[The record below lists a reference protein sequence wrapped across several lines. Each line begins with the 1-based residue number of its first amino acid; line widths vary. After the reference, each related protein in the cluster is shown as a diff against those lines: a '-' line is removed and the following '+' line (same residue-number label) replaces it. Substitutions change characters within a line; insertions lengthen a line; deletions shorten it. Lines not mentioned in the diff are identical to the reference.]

1 MNMKK
6 NQLPKLTVLP
16 LCAILLICTEYA
28 FAESTS
34 QQVDWRLP
42 GGGKIKRIRY
52 QEQPKPAAAKSSAA
66 ATRSSAATASPSALP
81 ANSID
86 SPPVDG
92 FTPWIVVIT
101 TNKHLDDMTWDA
113 VVEPTL
119 SGTPTASDIQ
129 NNYAL
134 GIFDTGASA
143 HIFGY
148 QNAVTAGLFNSTYK
162 TNNTTTITGVTG
174 SVDAW
179 VSQPIGVFAK
189 GLAALEPN
197 SQTDPEAKL
206 TSTAGFVGESNVS
219 IILGPNPGSL
229 PDLNSAIGSPFSV
242 YFNTWI
248 RNDNP
253 ITITRNGQQITSPD
267 IRIYS
272 QNDSAAPSYVN
283 KLPLELRPLGGT
295 SVQYIAYNM
304 DDLFTDIFN
313 ITFEPTTPSIIV
325 GNSYQSL
332 FFVHS
337 VDLTKGTHSATD
349 KSRFMLDTGAQITV
363 IGSRIAARLA
373 LKPTQKDFEVEI
385 EGVTGE
391 TSTAPGFY
399 IDSLTI
405 PTIGDWLEYTNVPVI
420 MLDIASPEGGT
431 LDGIIGMNLFTEYNL
446 ILRGG
451 GLFLQEDPVLE
462 FKRIGQASL
471 AGDIAPPPDGDGKI
485 DAQDFNAYSQLWMT
499 TAQSPDWN
507 PAADIA
513 PQDNP
518 DGIINIA
525 DLLRLA
531 QNWLAGT
538 D

>member
-1 MNMKK
+1 MKK
-6 NQLPKLTVLP
+6 NHPIKLTVLS
-16 LCAILLICTEYA
+16 LCTILLMCTEYA

-52 QEQPKPAAAKSSAA
+52 LQEQPKAAAAMPSAA
-66 ATRSSAATASPSALP
+66 ALPSA
-81 ANSID
+81 NGNVID

-92 FTPWIVVIT
+92 FVPWIVVVT
-101 TNKHLDDMTWDA
+101 TDEALDDLTWTA
-113 VVEPTL
+113 TVEPAL
-119 SGTPTASDIQ
+119 AGNLTASNIQ
-129 NNYAL
+129 DNYAL
-134 GIFDTGASA
+134 GIFDTGAST
-143 HIFGY
+143 HIFSY
-148 QNAVTAGLFNSTYK
+148 QNAVMAGLFNSTYK

-174 SVDAW
+174 SVDTW

-197 SQTDPEAKL
+197 SPTDPEAKL

-219 IILGPNPGSL
+219 ILLGPNPGSL

-267 IRIYS
+267 IQIYS
-272 QNDSAAPSYVN
+272 QDDSAANSYVN

-295 SVQYIAYNM
+295 SVQYIAYNLDEILTGDIM
-304 DDLFTDIFN
+304 DMFDLTFT
-313 ITFEPTTPSIIV
+313 PTTPSIIV

-337 VDLTKGTHSATD
+337 VDLTEGTHSATD
-349 KSRFMLDTGAQITV
+349 KSRFMFDTGAQITV
-363 IGSRIAARLA
+363 IGSRVAARLG
-373 LKPTQKDFEVEI
+373 LKPSRRDFEVEI

-399 IDSLTI
+399 LDSLTI
-405 PTIGDWLEYTNVPVI
+405 PTIGEWLEYTNVPVV

-431 LDGIIGMNLFTEYNL
+431 LDGIIGTNLFTEYNL

-462 FKRIGQASL
+462 FRRIGQASL

-485 DAQDFNAYSQLWMT
+485 DTLDFNAYSRLWLT
-499 TAQSPDWN
+499 TTQSPDWN
-507 PAADIA
+507 LAADIA
-513 PQDNP
+513 PAGSP

-531 QNWLAGT
+531 ENWLNGT
-538 D
+538 G

>member
-1 MNMKK
+1 MKK
-6 NQLPKLTVLP
+6 NHLKLTILS
-16 LCAILLICTEYA
+16 LCTILLICTEYA

-34 QQVDWRLP
+34 QQVNWRLP

-52 QEQPKPAAAKSSAA
+52 LQEQPIPAATTPSVAAALPSAA
-66 ATRSSAATASPSALP
+66 AELP
-81 ANSID
+81 LVNSID
-86 SPPVDG
+86 SPPVEG
-92 FTPWIVVIT
+92 FVPWIVVVT
-101 TNKHLDDMTWDA
+101 TNKHAADDLTWDA
-113 VVEPTL
+113 TVEPAL
-119 SGTPTASDIQ
+119 SGTLTASNIQ
-129 NNYAL
+129 DNYAL
-134 GIFDTGASA
+134 AIFDTGASA
-143 HIFGY
+143 HIFSY

-162 TNNTTTITGVTG
+162 TTNTTTITGVTG
-174 SVDAW
+174 SVDTW
-179 VSQPIGVFAK
+179 VSQPLGIFAK

-197 SQTDPEAKL
+197 SPTSPEAKL
-206 TSTAGFVGESNVS
+206 HSTAGFVGESNVS
-219 IILGPNPGSL
+219 ILLGPNPGSL

-248 RNDNP
+248 RNDNL

-267 IRIYS
+267 IQIYS
-272 QNDSAAPSYVN
+272 QDDSAAPSYVN

-295 SVQYIAYNM
+295 SVQYIAYNI
-304 DDLFTDIFN
+304 DDLFGDIFN

-337 VDLTKGTHSATD
+337 VDLTEGTHSAAD

-363 IGSRIAARLA
+363 IGSRVAARLA
-373 LKPTQKDFEVEI
+373 LKPSRRDFEVEI

-405 PTIGDWLEYTNVPVI
+405 PTIGQWLEYTNVPVV

-446 ILRGG
+446 ILHGG

-485 DAQDFNAYSQLWMT
+485 DTLDFNAYSRLWLT
-499 TAQSPDWN
+499 NTLSPDWN

-513 PQDNP
+513 PAGSP
-518 DGIINIA
+518 DGVINLD

-531 QNWLAGT
+531 ENWLNGA